1 MVVDKAE
8 RGLLFV
14 MVGPGGAGKNTLM
27 KVALA
32 EMDDLF
38 ELVTTTTRDKRPGEI
53 DGIDYHF
60 LTKDQFLSMITNNQL
75 VEYQEVTPGNFYGV
89 PRASVEQA
97 LEAGRDIIADIEVL
111 GARILKQSYPTDTV
125 LVFVTVPGN
134 SEADILSNLRERM
147 EIREDTEDVILER
160 LERAKLLE
168 LPFQAECDHTIIN
181 EDRDTAATQLME
193 IIQQERVARQDTTQ
207 VCS

>member
-193 IIQQERVARQDTTQ
+193 IIQQERVARQDATQ

>member
-1 MVVDKAE
+1 MVDKAE

>member
-1 MVVDKAE
+1 MVDKAE

-160 LERAKLLE
+160 LERARLLE
-168 LPFQAECDHTIIN
+168 LPFQVECDHTIIN

-193 IIQQERVARQDTTQ
+193 IIQQERVARQDATQ

>member
-160 LERAKLLE
+160 LERARLLE
-168 LPFQAECDHTIIN
+168 LPFQVECDHTIIN

-193 IIQQERVARQDTTQ
+193 IIQQERVARQDATQ

>member
-1 MVVDKAE
+1 MVDKAE

-193 IIQQERVARQDTTQ
+193 IIQQERVARQDATQ